1 MNPENAKL
9 DKALACLRRRGL
21 DGLIVYGN
29 GTCIVLRPS
38 TLHYFSEFKPMGLR
52 NAAVLSGTG
61 ETTLL
66 VEPQW
71 DHLRASRQSWIDD
84 VRGSTDFIGDLI
96 EIMTQK
102 GVTGR
107 VGVVGSAEMT
117 RDIYQ
122 AIEARVKIEIVDEV
136 FDDIAREKT
145 GKERD
150 IVRRAME
157 IADRGF
163 DALLDAIRVGIRE
176 YELAAETE
184 YAMRDAGADDIFL
197 LLGTGKHNYEMHDP
211 RDRRLERGDLVIA
224 EITPGCEGQFVQI
237 CRTVILGEPTPLVQ
251 EKYAMLMEAQE
262 KALKEVKAGVPAS
275 VISIAINKVI
285 GDAGYAK
292 YCHPPYMRARGHGF
306 GPGSIAPGG
315 LIEDTTEELF
325 EKDQAVVV
333 HPNQY
338 LPETGY
344 LACGEMALVTETGAE
359 ILSNRET
366 KLYVKE
372 G

>member
-1 MNPENAKL
+1 
-9 DKALACLRRRGL
+9 L

-38 TLHYFSEFKPMGLR
+38 YLHYFSGFKPMGLR
-52 NAAVLSGTG
+52 NAAVLSRTG

-71 DHLRASRQSWIDD
+71 DHLRASQQSWIED
-84 VRGSTDFIGDLI
+84 VRGSTDFIGDLT
-96 EIMTQK
+96 EILTQK
-102 GVTGR
+102 GLTGR
-107 VGVVGSAEMT
+107 IGVVGSVEMT
-117 RDIYQ
+117 RDVYQ
-122 AIEARVKIEIVDEV
+122 AIEARAEVEIVDEV

-145 GKERD
+145 EEEREV
-150 IVRRAME
+150 VRKAVA

-163 DALLDAIRVGIRE
+163 DALLDAIRVGVRE

-184 YAMRDAGADDIFL
+184 WAMRDAGADDIFL

-211 RDRRLERGDLVIA
+211 RDRRLERGDLIIA

-237 CRTVILGEPTPLVQ
+237 CRTVVVGEPTPLVR

-262 KALKEVKAGVPAS
+262 KALKEVKAGVAAS

-306 GPGSIAPGG
+306 GPGTIAPGG

-325 EKDQAVVV
+325 EKDQAIVV

-344 LACGEMALVTETGAE
+344 LACGEMALVTEIGAE
-359 ILSNRET
+359 VLSKRQT